1 MESKLSLLRSIE
13 AFLWMLRPFLFILFF
28 IPITHSSSSPALSST
43 NFFSLIPDHVV
54 AYQLVF
60 NDVDIGYLRFEF
72 KSLGKNHFVYKIN
85 TNVKFFLLS
94 DTREVNS
101 YFSIKN
107 GQVFAQKFEQTR
119 SGTGKDF
126 VEKVDFLPASKKV
139 VFVKNNKKKT
149 LLVNEPIYDVI
160 NSQVQMRLDFLNKK
174 NKSLSYLYFY
184 DEKQKKVEFELISH
198 EKINLLSKD
207 FDVVKLSI
215 KRKSKKRQSFIWL
228 DKTLAYVPLKIV
240 DTRGKNFTL
249 EANMTYF
256 YTSIAKQPFQIG
268 QDIIITPMK
277 EIKKVTKKKKHHKK

>member
-1 MESKLSLLRSIE
+1 M
-13 AFLWMLRPFLFILFF
+13 
-28 IPITHSSSSPALSST
+28 
-43 NFFSLIPDHVV
+43 
-54 AYQLVF
+54 
-60 NDVDIGYLRFEF
+60 
-72 KSLGKNHFVYKIN
+72 
-85 TNVKFFLLS
+85 
-94 DTREVNS
+94 
-101 YFSIKN
+101 
-107 GQVFAQKFEQTR
+107 
-119 SGTGKDF
+119 
-126 VEKVDFLPASKKV
+126 
-139 VFVKNNKKKT
+139 
-149 LLVNEPIYDVI
+149 
-160 NSQVQMRLDFLNKK
+160 NKK

-207 FDVVKLSI
+207 FDAVKLSI

>member
-1 MESKLSLLRSIE
+1 MESKLSLFRSIE
-13 AFLWMLRPFLFILFF
+13 AFLWILRSFLFILFF

-43 NFFSLIPDHVV
+43 NSFSLIPDHVV
-54 AYQLVF
+54 AYQLLF

-72 KSLGKNHFVYKIN
+72 KSLGKNHFVYQIN

-126 VEKVDFLPASKKV
+126 IEKVDFLPDSKKV
-139 VFVKNNKKKT
+139 VLVKNNKKKT
-149 LLVNEPIYDVI
+149 LLVKEPIYDVI

-174 NKSLSYLYFY
+174 NKSLAYFYVY

-207 FDVVKLSI
+207 FDAVKLSI

-240 DTRGKNFTL
+240 DTRGKSFTL

-268 QDIIITPMK
+268 QDIVIPPMK